1 VNKFLKILSD
11 GNPQK
16 VPRMGTLSGIGHPFF
31 SRPPFHSGNAH
42 RPHWRGPG
50 PPSLVRC
57 YGLTHRSINSG
68 VPFGKGMGVFWR
80 AGRVLHGR
88 EPRGVVGSP
97 GHARD
102 SQPWWRNHSSRPECR
117 TGFAARRAAAK
128 GKTATLFRQRLGI
141 RLDENLD
148 GLFAGINLDTIR
160 RAAKVDLVASS
171 VRSSNDGV

>member
-1 VNKFLKILSD
+1 
-11 GNPQK
+11 
-16 VPRMGTLSGIGHPFF
+16 MGTRKRFLGWYQPGIGHPSFPA
-31 SRPPFHSGNAH
+31 RPSMRATSSATLGDRDRRASTAATGRRIVPSIPESLLGRAWGCFG
-42 RPHWRGPG
+42 GPVG
-50 PPSLVRC
+50 
-57 YGLTHRSINSG
+57 
-68 VPFGKGMGVFWR
+68 
-80 AGRVLHGR
+80 VLHGR

-102 SQPWWRNHSSRPECR
+102 SQPWWRNHSSRRECR

-148 GLFAGINLDTIR
+148 GLFAGINLDTTR